1 MRSFLIPAMAA
12 ALLAACAASEGGS
25 GTATAAAPELAQA
38 DPTAMP
44 AATDANADADSTG
57 APADEA
63 AGSPIDS
70 TDGAADTGGGS
81 SIAGDIQLGNQSAPV
96 MRVCAHPVAGGSPT
110 CVDSAAGA
118 SEYRVAVAPGRY
130 YLMGWVRDGELKLL
144 AHAEQIRCIRAPCP
158 PDELIVVQVAA
169 GEHKTGIRL
178 AGGYADVPAGWPR
191 APG

>member
-12 ALLAACAASEGGS
+12 ALLAASEASEGGS

-169 GEHKTGIRL
+169 GEHRDGIDL
-178 AGGYADVPAGWPR
+178 AGAYVEVPAGWPAR
-191 APG
+191 T

>member
-1 MRSFLIPAMAA
+1 MPSVLIPAMAA
-12 ALLAACAASEGGS
+12 AMLAACAASEGGS
-25 GTATAAAPELAQA
+25 DTAEAAEAGVAHQA

-44 AATDANADADSTG
+44 AATDADSTDE
-57 APADEA
+57 PANES
-63 AGSPIDS
+63 AGTPTDS
-70 TDGAADTGGGS
+70 TDGAADTAGGS
-81 SIAGDIQLGNQSAPV
+81 SIAGDIQLGNQSVPA
-96 MRVCAHPVAGGSPT
+96 MRVCAHPVEGGSPT
-110 CVDSAAGA
+110 CVDSAVGA
-118 SEYRVAVAPGRY
+118 TDYRVAVAPGRY

-178 AGGYADVPAGWPR
+178 AEGYADVPAGWPR